1 MHHSSRRALSTARM
15 GIVLA
20 VAVALSAMP
29 LVASRAAAP
38 ETEQALQVAVNG
50 SQRTPAFRL
59 RDKYRHPLQTLE
71 FFGIRPDMTVV
82 EVLPGGGWY
91 TEVLAPFL
99 HDRGNLIEATPPV
112 SSANPYFRKAA
123 TAYAA
128 KLAAAPNV
136 YGKVEIMPFEPPD
149 YMPLGAP
156 ASADLVVTFLNLHD
170 FVYVNVHKEIL
181 DDIVQRFF
189 HSAVQVLRPGGRLGV
204 VAHRAR
210 PGMPLVESLPLG
222 RLPQD
227 YVIAQARRAGL
238 TLVATSEISA
248 NPRDDGTTPVWNL
261 PPMLKQ
267 GTLNR
272 DKYQATGEA
281 DDMTLLFAAPKE

>member
-1 MHHSSRRALSTARM
+1 MHHSSRRAISTARM

-38 ETEQALQVAVNG
+38 EAEQALQGAVNG

-71 FFGIRPDMTVV
+71 LFGIRPDMTVV
-82 EVLPGGGWY
+82 EVLPGTGWY
-91 TEVLAPFL
+91 TEILAPFL
-99 HDRGNLIEATPPV
+99 RDRGNLIEATPPV

-123 TAYAA
+123 IAYAA

-136 YGKVEIMPFEPPD
+136 YGKVEITPFEPPD

-156 ASADLVVTFLNLHD
+156 GSADLVVTFLNLHD

-181 DDIVQRFF
+181 DDIMQRFF

-272 DKYQATGEA
+272 ENYQAIGEA
-281 DDMTLLFAAPKE
+281 DDMTLLFATPKE